1 MPESY
6 PSSTCRKIV
15 AVIPA
20 VILAAGKST
29 RMGRP
34 KATLPLGEGTFL
46 GTIVRSFQEAGVDD
60 VVVVLGYEAG
70 SIEES
75 LRQEG
80 VTARLVVNEA
90 YESGQLSSL
99 LTGLRAVD
107 RPGVRAILL
116 SLVDVPLVSAST
128 IRSVLERYRKTG
140 AKVVR
145 PVRGLDHGHPV
156 VIDRT
161 LFDELRAADPA
172 VGAKPVVRAHTST
185 EGDVEVS
192 DDGSFL
198 DIDTPEDYARLVQVS
213 GDPRG

>member
-1 MPESY
+1 MWRPISLMPASY

-34 KATLPLGEGTFL
+34 KATLPLGGATFL

-60 VVVVLGYEAG
+60 VVVVLGYEAA

-80 VTARLVVNEA
+80 VTARLVVNEG

-128 IRSVLERYRKTG
+128 IRSVRRRSCRRRQAGRPRPHVGRGRRRSQRRGVISGYRH
-140 AKVVR
+140 AR
-145 PVRGLDHGHPV
+145 R
-156 VIDRT
+156 
-161 LFDELRAADPA
+161 LRA
-172 VGAKPVVRAHTST
+172 VGASQRRSPRIAGLEASSTRAPRVKGLTS
-185 EGDVEVS
+185 
-192 DDGSFL
+192 
-198 DIDTPEDYARLVQVS
+198 QN
-213 GDPRG
+213 